1 MCVVFHFHFDVI
13 YGFLSMLVPGS
24 GWINWKKYKNIVKNS
39 SKFLIFCFLLEMEN
53 GKSYIIAVPI
63 LEDAWRNK
71 YD

>member
-1 MCVVFHFHFDVI
+1 MSVFITH
-13 YGFLSMLVPGS
+13 S
-24 GWINWKKYKNIVKNS
+24 GISVNFYKEKEMKYKNIVKIS

-63 LEDAWRNK
+63 LEDTWRNK

>member
-1 MCVVFHFHFDVI
+1 M
-13 YGFLSMLVPGS
+13 
-24 GWINWKKYKNIVKNS
+24 KYKNIVKNS

-63 LEDAWRNK
+63 LEDTWRNK